1 MALLVLGVAICVRPG
16 SGQVTAALDGSQHAA
31 TDNGGTSSATVVVGP
46 ITPTAGDGIT
56 CEVTSSTGNS
66 ASTFSSVADNVNAA
80 NYTAAT
86 AWTFNSATGEWSA
99 IFYKSGVAGRA
110 TTITFTATVAHSNFA
125 MSCEAW
131 KPSSTPATFTLD
143 PATVQTNSVTTA
155 TANPT
160 SGTAVTPAHAN
171 EVLIGYLS
179 TNNAPTAFGPNYT
192 SVDTAASTGAFPE
205 YWIQT
210 AVTATDAPYAMAAG
224 DWTDAQAGFYFVA
237 ASPGWSAWNGV
248 TVGASTGNISSVDG
262 KAIGPAVGSYVS
274 WNGLQAP
281 GSALIATLV
290 QHPHT
295 YGCTSSPC
303 SVAVSST
310 GAGHGIVM
318 WSAAKYSGSGS
329 GTSLYMTAPTGESG
343 WKQCPNSIVGS
354 NIAYSPAY
362 ALQCWY
368 TPGAGGGVTSLS
380 ANWTSAGL
388 TSSSIVIDADVR
400 EYNDSI
406 SPIYDSGGVIRDMFT
421 CTSCAGPA
429 GSLSGTSDIVTQAA
443 IMTQAPTG
451 INGLYAGTQLDID
464 STSIFSAY
472 TDALNQASYA
482 QPTWMQGVASE
493 PDYFSFAAFSA
504 TATPTPTFDLF
515 FDMSGGTNGTAPN
528 PSTLSASTFTA
539 VGGIGYNTG
548 AGKPG
553 LTACN
558 SGPSSHIPI
567 TSNIAGVYYTGSS
580 TLNVCGVT
588 STTGTNIGYDS
599 IIFGS
604 ASPQPSISIGFTI
617 ESSCP
622 SGSSDCGALGG
633 IAFPYGD
640 YDYAE
645 VHFNCEAS
653 GDLGKISLE
662 LSTGCVP
669 NSTIPYAANT
679 PYRINIQLTQGPSS
693 KENMTVCADGPG
705 GAVLGTLSGTGAS
718 GAGQNFDA
726 AIGLT
731 GEEPKTSGYNYYW
744 RNVIV
749 STTGQYST
757 TSCF

>member
-1 MALLVLGVAICVRPG
+1 LNTN
-16 SGQVTAALDGSQHAA
+16 S
-31 TDNGGTSSATVVVGP
+31 
-46 ITPTAGDGIT
+46 TPTAYG
-56 CEVTSSTGNS
+56 
-66 ASTFSSVADNVNAA
+66 A
-80 NYTAAT
+80 NYT
-86 AWTFNSATGEWSA
+86 
-99 IFYKSGVAGRA
+99 
-110 TTITFTATVAHSNFA
+110 
-125 MSCEAW
+125 
-131 KPSSTPATFTLD
+131 
-143 PATVQTNSVTTA
+143 
-155 TANPT
+155 
-160 SGTAVTPAHAN
+160 
-171 EVLIGYLS
+171 LI
-179 TNNAPTAFGPNYT
+179 
-192 SVDTAASTGAFPE
+192 DTAASTEAFPE

-210 AVTATDAPYAMAAG
+210 AATETDAPYTMAAVK
-224 DWTDAQAGFYFVA
+224 WTDAQAGFYFVA

-248 TVGASTGNISSVDG
+248 TVGSSTGNISSMNG
-262 KAIGPAVGSYVS
+262 NAIGTAGGSYVS

-281 GSALIATLV
+281 GSALIAILV

-303 SVAVSST
+303 SVTVSST

-368 TPGAGGGVTSLS
+368 TPSAAGGVTSIS

-406 SPIYDSGGVIRDMFT
+406 SPTYDSGGVVKDVFT

-443 IMTQAPTG
+443 IMSQAPTG
-451 INGLYAGTQLDID
+451 VNSLYAGTQLDID
-464 STSIFSAY
+464 STGIFSAY
-472 TDALNQASYA
+472 TDALNQTSYT
-482 QPTWMQGVASE
+482 QPTWMQGIAAE

-504 TATPTPTFDLF
+504 TASPTPTFDLF
-515 FDMSGGTNGTAPN
+515 FDMSGGTNGASPTS
-528 PSTLSASTFTA
+528 STLSASTFTA
-539 VGGIGYNTG
+539 VGGITYNTG
-548 AGKPG
+548 SGKAG
-553 LTACN
+553 LTACT

-567 TSNIAGVYYTGSS
+567 ASNIAGVYYTGSS

-588 STTGTNIGYDS
+588 STTGTNIGDDAIVFNS
-599 IIFGS
+599 V
-604 ASPQPSISIGFTI
+604 SPQPSVSIGFTL

-633 IAFPYGD
+633 IAFPFGD

-645 VHFNCEAS
+645 VHINCQTTGA
-653 GDLGKISLE
+653 LGKISLE

-669 NSTIPYAANT
+669 NSPITYAANT

-693 KENMTVCADGPG
+693 KEKMTVCADGPG
-705 GAVLGTLSGTGAS
+705 GAVLGTISGTGAS
-718 GAGQNFDA
+718 GVGQNFDA

-731 GEEPKTSGYNYYW
+731 GEEPKTSGYYYYW

-757 TSCF
+757 TNCF